1 MFLLS
6 SKYIGYKQS
15 YSYGKTTFIYIYP
28 QKIKK
33 YK

>member
-15 YSYGKTTFIYIYP
+15 YSYGKTTFIYIYISP
-28 QKIKK
+28 KDKK
-33 YK
+33 V

>member
-15 YSYGKTTFIYIYP
+15 YSYGKTTFIYIYIP
-28 QKIKK
+28 KR
-33 YK
+33 